1 MVAEKPLGLA
11 ESALAVEETA
21 SVDARPHLS
30 KLAVAP
36 LAAAVAGLAEILFA
50 RAAVEVLIAWGV
62 VDSAVAAVA
71 CVVEEEGA
79 GDREP
84 AIIKDRENRIRL
96 PSRRHPIRSGLG
108 ASL

>member
-1 MVAEKPLGLA
+1 MA

-21 SVDARPHLS
+21 SVDARLHLS
-30 KLAVAP
+30 KLAVVP

-50 RAAVEVLIAWGV
+50 RAAVGVLIAWGV

-71 CVVEEEGA
+71 CVVEEGA

-84 AIIKDRENRIRL
+84 AN
-96 PSRRHPIRSGLG
+96 H
-108 ASL
+108 